1 MRTNVVIDDELMK
14 TALELSGLR
23 TKKDVIE
30 AGLKLL
36 VKFNRQARAK
46 DFRGKLK
53 WIGDLDEIRR
63 D

>member
-36 VKFNRQARAK
+36 VKFNRQARVK